1 MINTHKR
8 LYKYLQLPFGISS
21 APLIF
26 QAIMDQGQKNTVCY
40 LDDILIT
47 GKNAEENMEALE
59 GCSSVCRSMA

>member
-1 MINTHKR
+1 M
-8 LYKYLQLPFGISS
+8 

-26 QAIMDQGQKNTVCY
+26 QAVMDQGQKNTVCY

-59 GCSSVCRSMA
+59 GAQVSAGAWHEN